1 MAFPLSSLGSGIK
14 SSVRQD
20 SGLGCYRLLMQSD
33 GVPVMTRNKLRDARL
48 VSDEYTDRCRITVAY
63 QMTQSGVKWHIR
75 SNPIALGDRLR
86 R

>member
-1 MAFPLSSLGSGIK
+1 
-14 SSVRQD
+14 
-20 SGLGCYRLLMQSD
+20 
-33 GVPVMTRNKLRDARL
+33 MTRNKLRDARL